1 MGIVAEQKRN
11 SIPWQQDVLTLSG
24 ADTGNLN
31 ITIGENG
38 LTGQLNGQ
46 PFDLSHITLPLQ
58 WIDASAVS
66 GVAVT
71 LQVQPQITVGY
82 LLSAASGADTL
93 LGGAGDD
100 NLSGG
105 EGDDSLWGRGGANT
119 LTGGAGADSFYL
131 TPSAGS
137 RDFVM
142 DFSGGDRIN
151 LGRQITSIT
160 QGDGSAALGGA
171 VQLRV
176 YENGVNEIYVDIDG
190 VAGAEYSVIMYGK
203 YTIHSLG
210 IDSGSLTYIPGVTL
224 TGAAGDDLLV
234 GTNNDDSLTGLD
246 GNDTL
251 DGVSGDDTL
260 SGGAGDDLLRKQ
272 LDGISTF
279 YGGSGFDTAELTFD
293 TANSLRTYSIAPQ
306 FSEEQFYGS
315 SVYSYFYSDNPKN
328 DGQVYLEDV
337 EKLIVNGTEYRFIKG
352 TIYSDDLVGVGNV
365 HNFIFGNQ
373 GSDTIVGADRADT
386 LYGGW
391 GQDTLRGGA
400 GDDVLEGGRGDDIM
414 DGGAGYDLA
423 VLDYSFNAYAIQ
435 TTVTDSRISINN
447 GEVDQLSSIEAVLIR
462 GTRYSDVINGSDRKE
477 TLAGASGSDVIR
489 AGAGNDLVSGGS
501 ENDVLWGGLGN
512 DLFSLA
518 GYNSEGEIDQLMDF
532 HAGDILYFS
541 RTRVSG
547 DLIITSYQAGDWE
560 GLGLGDIRYEDGSDG
575 TVRLYVGTDEEAGA
589 DNVVDIAGLGT
600 GALLSIT
607 GGNRLI
613 LAPSAITNGQGTANA
628 DIIQGAAGQA
638 LLTGGKGNDVVI
650 GGSGTQVAGMD
661 ASYADVTILRDGAGG
676 VQVIDNRA
684 NGEGADVLT
693 GVELL
698 RLNDRVVLLVDP
710 DLRSPVPSTAVD
722 EEWYLASNPDVA
734 QAVEQGVLE
743 SGAQHFQ
750 LRGQLEGRQPN
761 AISDNL
767 GNGFSESAYLA
778 RYPDVQAAVVNGS
791 FSSGYQH
798 YQLAGRAEGR
808 MGYVDLA
815 PLAYGFDEAY
825 YLVANP
831 DVASAVRSGQ
841 FVNGYEHFV
850 RAGLYEGRDPNALFD
865 TDWYLSNNPDVAAAV
880 RQGTSPGALA
890 HFYSAGWREGRDPS
904 QAFSLAAY
912 LADNP
917 DVQAAGLNPLLHYLE
932 NGWAEGRPLSFI
944 GEFG

>member
-1 MGIVAEQKRN
+1 MGIVAEQKPN
-11 SIPWQQDVLTLSG
+11 SIPWQQDILTLSG
-24 ADTGNLN
+24 EDTGNLN

-38 LTGQLNGQ
+38 LMGQLNGQ

-71 LQVQPQITVGY
+71 LQVEPQITVGY
-82 LLSAASGADTL
+82 LLSAASGSDTL

-100 NLSGG
+100 NLDGG
-105 EGDDSLWGRGGANT
+105 DGDDSLWGLGGANT

-137 RDFVM
+137 RDFVS

-171 VQLRV
+171 VQLHV
-176 YENGVNEIYVDIDG
+176 YDSWVSEIYVDTDG
-190 VAGAEYSVIMYGK
+190 VAGAEYSVFLYGK
-203 YTIHSLG
+203 YTNHSLG

-234 GTNNDDSLTGLD
+234 GTNSDDSLTGLD

-260 SGGAGDDLLRKQ
+260 SGGAGDDLLRKT

-279 YGGSGFDTAELTFD
+279 YGGSGFDAADLTFD
-293 TANSLRTYSIAPQ
+293 AANGLRTYSIAPQ
-306 FSEEQFYGS
+306 FSEEQFYGL
-315 SVYSYFYSDNPKN
+315 SVYSYLYSDSPEN

-337 EKLIVNGTEYRFIKG
+337 EKLIVNGTEYRLIKG
-352 TIYSDDLVGVGNV
+352 TVYNDDLAGVGNV

-373 GSDTIVGADRADT
+373 GSDAIVGGDRADT

-391 GQDTLRGGA
+391 GNDTLRGGA
-400 GDDVLEGGRGDDIM
+400 GDDVLEGGRGNDAM

-423 VLDYSFNAYAIQ
+423 VLDYSFNAYGIQ
-435 TTVTDSRISINN
+435 ATVTDSRISINN
-447 GEVDQLSSIEAVLIR
+447 GEVDQLYSIEAVLVR
-462 GTRYSDVINGSDRKE
+462 GTRYGDVINGSDRKE
-477 TLAGASGSDVIR
+477 TLAGGSGSDVIR
-489 AGAGNDLVSGGS
+489 AGAGNDLVSDGPG
-501 ENDVLWGGLGN
+501 NDTLWGGLGN
-512 DLFSLA
+512 DLLPLA
-518 GYNSEGEIDQLMDF
+518 GYNSEGDIDLVMDF
-532 HAGDILYFS
+532 HAGDILSFS

-560 GLGLGDIRYEDGSDG
+560 GLTLGDIRYENGADG

-589 DNVVDIAGLGT
+589 DYAVDIAGLGT
-600 GALLSIT
+600 GALLSVT
-607 GGNRLI
+607 GGNRLV
-613 LAPSAITNGQGTANA
+613 LTPTAITNGQGTANA
-628 DIIQGAAGQA
+628 DIVQGAAGDTV
-638 LLTGGKGNDVVI
+638 LIGGKGNDVVI
-650 GGSGTQVAGMD
+650 GGSGTQVADMD
-661 ASYADVTILRDGAGG
+661 ANFADVTILRDGAGG
-676 VQVIDNRA
+676 VQVIDNRV
-684 NGEGADVLT
+684 GEEGADILS
-693 GVELL
+693 GIELL
-698 RLNDRVVLLVDP
+698 RLNDRMVLLTDP
-710 DLRSPVPSTAVD
+710 DLRSPIPSTRID
-722 EEWYLASNPDVA
+722 EEWYLANNPDVA

-761 AISDNL
+761 PVSDNL
-767 GNGFSESAYLA
+767 GNGFSENAYLD
-778 RYPDVQAAVVNGS
+778 RYADVRAAVVNGS
-791 FSSGYQH
+791 FASGYQH

-808 MGYVDLA
+808 MGYVDLGA
-815 PLAYGFDEAY
+815 LAYGYDEAY
-825 YLVANP
+825 YLSANP
-831 DVASAVRSGQ
+831 DVASAVRSGS

-865 TDWYLSNNPDVAAAV
+865 TDWYLAQNLDVAAAV
-880 RQGTSPGALA
+880 QQGLSPGALA
-890 HFYSAGWREGRDPS
+890 HFSSMGWREGRDPS

-912 LADNP
+912 LDDNP
-917 DVQAAGLNPLLHYLE
+917 DVEAAGINPLLHYLE
-932 NGWAEGRPLSFI
+932 YGWAEGRQLFST
-944 GEFG
+944 GELG